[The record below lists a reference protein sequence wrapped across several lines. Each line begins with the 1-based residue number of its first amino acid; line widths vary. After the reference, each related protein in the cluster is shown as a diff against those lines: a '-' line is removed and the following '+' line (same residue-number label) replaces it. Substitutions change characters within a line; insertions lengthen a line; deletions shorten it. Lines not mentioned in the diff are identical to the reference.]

1 MKDHCYVA
9 SWNCRNHQLTLGGSG
24 GLPSLLPGSLLR
36 GFESRELL
44 RRLLGLNRKRTRATI
59 IHNMA
64 IITKLLV
71 SDGGADGRPVSSS
84 MHSVSVQ
91 CD

>member
-1 MKDHCYVA
+1 MKDHCHAA
-9 SWNCRNHQLTLGGSG
+9 SWNCRIHQLTLGGSG
-24 GLPSLLPGSLLR
+24 GLPSLLSDSLLR
-36 GFESRELL
+36 GFESGELL
-44 RRLLGLNRKRTRATI
+44 RRLLGLNRKRTRATT

-64 IITKLLV
+64 IITKLLL
-71 SDGGADGRPVSSS
+71 SDRGADGRPVNSS